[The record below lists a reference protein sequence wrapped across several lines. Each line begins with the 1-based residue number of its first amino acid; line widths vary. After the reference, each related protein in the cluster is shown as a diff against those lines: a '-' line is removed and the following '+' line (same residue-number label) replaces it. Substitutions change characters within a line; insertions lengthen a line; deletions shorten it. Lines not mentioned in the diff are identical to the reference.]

1 MKRFLEYSRHHHRR
15 IKAVFFEDGKMSQQN
30 ITVLEYD
37 EETFTYISAK
47 QKSPRRLPMET
58 LLTAGYARGDHGETE

>member
-1 MKRFLEYSRHHHRR
+1 MKRFLEYSRYHNKR
-15 IKAVFFEDGKMSQQN
+15 ISAVFIEDDKISRQN
-30 ITVLEYD
+30 ITIIEYD
-37 EETFTYISAK
+37 DDSFAYISAK